1 MEEII
6 QEALNKG
13 VEMHVAGEFDLAS
26 KLYESVINLQP
37 NHADANHNMGLLKLD
52 MGNDLEALP
61 YLQTA
66 LQADTSIAQFWLSYI
81 RALIKLDKTTE
92 ATRILD
98 LAKESGLEGEEFVEL
113 YQLLHTPNASA
124 PISESETDIPGQ
136 SEPNILDS
144 LKLNQALR
152 LAEKV
157 AKEGDAEEAKR
168 IYQNILAK
176 FPKNK
181 RAQQGLANLNKPKQ
195 PTATQGPP
203 QDTINQLLN
212 LYNQGQLAAVV
223 DHAQVLIK
231 EYPEAFA
238 VWNILGAASLADSQS
253 PSLLYASAR

>member
-1 MEEII
+1 MK
-6 QEALNKG
+6 LN
-13 VEMHVAGEFDLAS
+13 
-26 KLYESVINLQP
+26 
-37 NHADANHNMGLLKLD
+37 
-52 MGNDLEALP
+52 
-61 YLQTA
+61 
-66 LQADTSIAQFWLSYI
+66 
-81 RALIKLDKTTE
+81 
-92 ATRILD
+92 
-98 LAKESGLEGEEFVEL
+98 
-113 YQLLHTPNASA
+113 QLVNTGTDSA
-124 PISESETDIPGQ
+124 AISEPETHVPSQ

-181 RAQQGLANLNKPKQ
+181 KAQQGLANLNKPKH

-231 EYPEAFA
+231 EYPEAIRSLEYSRSCCCTN
-238 VWNILGAASLADSQS
+238 WTNRASRCCVRKSYS
-253 PSLLYASAR
+253 HPAR